1 MSKYSQLK
9 KELQLKNKQ
18 VSASNT
24 THININI
31 ANSDEI
37 ISPYAEDNKVVIN
50 SEFANFLENSVKDIS
65 PKQDISIYVTSPNH
79 DIETISAAIKNY
91 YNNEF
96 MDTERKLKHNLS
108 FSIITLLIGLIALS
122 INIILSSLNTPVIIG
137 NAIDIF
143 GWVFVWE
150 AVDVFFF
157 RRAELKFK
165 QYREINFINA
175 KIISK

>member
-1 MSKYSQLK
+1 
-9 KELQLKNKQ
+9 
-18 VSASNT
+18 
-24 THININI
+24 
-31 ANSDEI
+31 
-37 ISPYAEDNKVVIN
+37 
-50 SEFANFLENSVKDIS
+50 
-65 PKQDISIYVTSPNH
+65 
-79 DIETISAAIKNY
+79 
-91 YNNEF
+91 
-96 MDTERKLKHNLS
+96 MDTERKLKRNLS